1 MRCPICQN
9 EDEKYFYEKNGQ
21 IYCRKCIE
29 FSKKQP
35 PLKVV
40 KKTKDIYYRLDYP
53 LTPNQKK
60 ASYLLIERYKNQ
72 QDTIMK
78 GVCGAGKTEIIYG
91 VIEYALNLGQR
102 VCLTMPRKELV
113 VELSKRIEKQFF
125 HISPVLVYGDHHEQ
139 IDGQFIICTTHQL
152 YRYPKCFDLLIL
164 DEFDAFPL

>member
-60 ASYLLIERYKNQ
+60 ASDLLIERYKNQ

-102 VCLTMPRKELV
+102 VCLQR
-113 VELSKRIEKQFF
+113 
-125 HISPVLVYGDHHEQ
+125 
-139 IDGQFIICTTHQL
+139 CTKGT
-152 YRYPKCFDLLIL
+152 
-164 DEFDAFPL
+164 